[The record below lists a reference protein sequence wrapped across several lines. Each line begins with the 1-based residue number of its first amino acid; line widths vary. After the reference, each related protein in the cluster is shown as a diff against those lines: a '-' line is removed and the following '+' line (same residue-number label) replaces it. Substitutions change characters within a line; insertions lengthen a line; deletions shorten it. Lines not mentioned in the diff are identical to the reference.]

1 MQNIIAVDIW
11 KRRSINH
18 KHGFSSSSWC
28 FVPLALFA
36 LTCAVLT
43 FTVQT
48 AEARYPEQFLESVEV
63 CAAGSFGTFG
73 ILNKKKIRLANFPNN
88 TVSVKITRWEDL
100 YASFYN
106 YRCKFQVTAPKNMGV
121 MVVIQ
126 SMAMRTR
133 KRLSCRD
140 YIQFQQDDG
149 VKSGQICGS
158 VDSSDSSKVPATII
172 GPRQFHDPKGEL
184 DVTFFTDARDD
195 DDEDENPIALHLIF
209 TAYREC
215 TPALINS
222 NAVRQCSSLR
232 SHSCISSS
240 LFCDGAINCGFND
253 EEFGSDEQSC
263 GAVSSRDNEEVD
275 HTISIYV
282 FAITTVATL
291 VIVVIFSLIVCC
303 CLRKFAKQR
312 RSGDTMYTQSG
323 NSPLHH
329 HSQHL
334 HHNHHTG
341 LGPDIIRLDTTGPTA
356 PLRSTEPSPEK
367 FPVVDIDQPPPYDA
381 LFPSAKP
388 AWKSS
393 KKH

>member
-1 MQNIIAVDIW
+1 MLPHL
-11 KRRSINH
+11 R
-18 KHGFSSSSWC
+18 
-28 FVPLALFA
+28 
-36 LTCAVLT
+36 
-43 FTVQT
+43 
-48 AEARYPEQFLESVEV
+48 EQDVGQEFLESVEV
-63 CAAGSFGTFG
+63 CAAGSYGTFG
-73 ILNKKKIRLANFPNN
+73 ALSKKKIRLANFPNN

-126 SMAMRTR
+126 SMKMRTR
-133 KRLSCRD
+133 KRISCRD

-149 VKSGQICGS
+149 VKSGQICGT
-158 VDSSDSSKVPATII
+158 VDATDSSKVPERSI
-172 GPRQFHDPKGEL
+172 GPRQFHDPKGAL

-195 DDEDENPIALHLIF
+195 DEDEDPIALHLIF

-215 TPALINS
+215 TPTLINS
-222 NAVRQCSSLR
+222 NVVKQCSSLR
-232 SHSCISSS
+232 SHSCISSQ
-240 LFCDGAINCGFND
+240 LFCDGVINCGFND
-253 EEFGSDEQSC
+253 EDFGADEQNC
-263 GAVSSRDNEEVD
+263 GAVQPRDSDEVD
-275 HTISIYV
+275 RSISIYV

-291 VIVVIFSLIVCC
+291 VIVVILSLIVCC

-312 RSGDTMYTQSG
+312 RSGDMYTQNG
-323 NSPLHH
+323 GSPLHH

-334 HHNHHTG
+334 HHHNQQTG
-341 LGPDIIRLDTTGPTA
+341 FGPDIIRLDTTGPTA

-388 AWKSS
+388 AWQKSTS
-393 KKH
+393 KKQ